1 MRCQRFPKFIASL
14 IKLSSICAFSS
25 PCTHAIMASMT
36 EADVIAH
43 WRKGARD
50 ALEMAQLALQAG
62 KYDHALFN
70 CQLAVEKA
78 LKAKIMEK
86 NKEASSENSRSPEA
100 VAFGASIVGQWKRN
114 ELFDI
119 VSSFCRCGA
128 MSDLFGAQQYA
139 TAEHATND

>member
-1 MRCQRFPKFIASL
+1 
-14 IKLSSICAFSS
+14 
-25 PCTHAIMASMT
+25 MT

-86 NKEASSENSRSPEA
+86 TRKPHPKIHDLRKLSLLVHDSWTVEE
-100 VAFGASIVGQWKRN
+100 N

-119 VSSFCRCGA
+119 VSSFAVAARY
-128 MSDLFGAQQYA
+128 DDPLWAQQYA
-139 TAEHATND
+139 TAEHATKWIERSITFCSHPSL